1 MGVLDPVAGETSR
14 DRWAT
19 WLLERRHGGD
29 PKARRRVLEYLAPVR
44 DRVLDGA
51 ALREGDA
58 LLDVG
63 CGDGLVGFGALAIVG
78 ESGRVIFSD
87 VSQDLLDLCQELA
100 IELGA
105 AERCQFVR
113 AAAEDLSEIADAS
126 VDAVTTRSVVIY
138 VRRDDKPRALAEFFR
153 VLKPGGR
160 LSLWEPINSFTYP
173 EPEHLLLGIDV
184 SEIQPLARKLKSVHR
199 QLSGDVTL
207 TDFDERDLFE
217 WAERAGFWS
226 IELAYEAKLEHGKVG
241 WSSEG
246 SWATLLHTAPN
257 PQAPTFDEV
266 MERAFSP
273 EERARF
279 EAYFVPRFE
288 SREGTSRS
296 AYVHLKAVKR

>member
-1 MGVLDPVAGETSR
+1 
-14 DRWAT
+14 
-19 WLLERRHGGD
+19 
-29 PKARRRVLEYLAPVR
+29 
-44 DRVLDGA
+44 
-51 ALREGDA
+51 
-58 LLDVG
+58 
-63 CGDGLVGFGALAIVG
+63 
-78 ESGRVIFSD
+78 
-87 VSQDLLDLCQELA
+87 
-100 IELGA
+100 
-105 AERCQFVR
+105 
-113 AAAEDLSEIADAS
+113 
-126 VDAVTTRSVVIY
+126 
-138 VRRDDKPRALAEFFR
+138 

-160 LSLWEPINSFTYP
+160 LSLWEPINSFAYP
-173 EPEHLLLGIDV
+173 EPEHLLLGLDV
-184 SEIQPLARKLKSVHR
+184 SEIQPLARKLKSVHSP
-199 QLSGDVTL
+199 LSGDVTL

-241 WSSEG
+241 WGSEE